1 LKPEA
6 KRRKLDEKADI
17 GILISYNTKLRPKK
31 IYDLKYNKLVIDRDV
46 KVTKE
51 CYMKLENCIN

>member
-31 IYDLKYNKLVIDRDV
+31 IYGLKYNKLVIVRDV